1 MLCQELASARVA
13 GAPVESVPFYTPR
26 PVSRPDAPKR
36 LPRVWLMMGQK
47 HGENAQVLALG
58 EALGWPFEIKRL
70 VYKPYEMLV
79 NLPFVDTL
87 AGVVESKS
95 SPLEA
100 PWPDIV
106 ISAGRRNEPVCRWIR
121 ERADRPVRL
130 VHLGRPFASC
140 ETFDLVITTPQYR
153 LPQHPKVLQN
163 ELPLHRVTAA
173 RLAEEA
179 AKWAPR
185 LAHLPRPYITVLA
198 GGHSGPHAFDKKAGR
213 RLARRANAM
222 AAEAGGSVLVTTS
235 ARTPSRTASALLS
248 AIDQPAF
255 TYRWS
260 RDCSDNPFYGMLALA
275 DTIVV
280 TGDSI
285 SMIAEACATG
295 KPVHLFD
302 TDEGR
307 ASMRASAEDF
317 TSPVLDRLSRRWRKP
332 AHLRAFI
339 YRQAMRLAPRR
350 VTRDLRLVHE
360 MLVSS
365 GRVAWLDEP
374 HSPRAPTLFPDQQ
387 RAVAR
392 VRGLLEPAMLP
403 RPVPFPAHR
412 IAYAYGGR

>member
-1 MLCQELASARVA
+1 
-13 GAPVESVPFYTPR
+13 
-26 PVSRPDAPKR
+26 
-36 LPRVWLMMGQK
+36 MMGQK
-47 HGENAQVLALG
+47 HGENAQVQALG

-70 VYKPYEMLV
+70 VYTPYEMLV
-79 NLPFVDTL
+79 NLPVLNTL

-95 SPLEA
+95 SPLTA
-100 PWPDIV
+100 PWPDLV
-106 ISAGRRNEPVCRWIR
+106 ISAGRQNEPVCRWIR
-121 ERADRPVRL
+121 EQADRPVRL
-130 VHLGRPFASC
+130 VHLGRPWASC
-140 ETFDLVITTPQYR
+140 DTFDLVITTPQYR
-153 LPQHPKVLQN
+153 LAAHPKVLQN
-163 ELPLHRVTAA
+163 ELPLHRVTEE

-222 AAEAGGSVLVTTS
+222 AAETGGSILITTS
-235 ARTPSRTASALLS
+235 ARTPKATTKALLS

-255 TYRWS
+255 TFAWS
-260 RDCSDNPFYGMLALA
+260 PDGGENPFYGMLALA

-280 TGDSI
+280 TGDSV
-285 SMIAEACATG
+285 SMIAESCATG
-295 KPVHLFD
+295 KPVYLFD

-307 ASMRASAEDF
+307 ASMRASASDF
-317 TSPVLDRLSRRWRKP
+317 TSPVLDRFSRRWRKP

-350 VTRDLRLVHE
+350 VTRDLRLVHQ
-360 MLVSS
+360 MLASS

-374 HSPRAPTLFPDQQ
+374 LLPRSPTPFPDQQ

-392 VRGLLEPAMLP
+392 VSSLLEPGGSP
-403 RPVPFPAHR
+403 RPDLLPPRQV
-412 IAYAYGGR
+412 AYAYGRG

>member
-1 MLCQELASARVA
+1 LLGQEFASARAVD
-13 GAPVESVPFYTPR
+13 APVESAAFHTAR
-26 PVSRPDAPKR
+26 SQSRAEAPKR

-70 VYKPYEMLV
+70 VYQPHEMLV
-79 NLPFVDTL
+79 NLPFLDTL

-95 SPLEA
+95 SPLRA

-106 ISAGRRNEPVCRWIR
+106 ISAGRQNEPVCRWIR
-121 ERADRPVRL
+121 EQADRPVRL
-130 VHLGRPFASC
+130 VHLGRPWAPYD
-140 ETFDLVITTPQYR
+140 TFDLVITTPQYR
-153 LPQHPKVLQN
+153 LPAHPKVLQN
-163 ELPLHRVTAA
+163 ELPLHRVTEA
-173 RLAEEA
+173 RLDEEA

-222 AAEAGGSVLVTTS
+222 AAATGGSVLVTTS
-235 ARTPSRTASALLS
+235 ARTPRATANALLS

-255 TYRWS
+255 AYRWS
-260 RDCSDNPFYGMLALA
+260 RGCSDNPFYGMLALA
-275 DTIVV
+275 DSIVV

-295 KPVHLFD
+295 KPVYLFD
-302 TDEGR
+302 TDQGR
-307 ASMRASAEDF
+307 ASMRATPEDF
-317 TSPVLDRLSRRWRKP
+317 TSPLLDRLSRRWRKP

-374 HSPRAPTLFPDQQ
+374 HWPRSPTLFPDQQ

-392 VRGLLEPAMLP
+392 VRGLLEPTMLP